1 MLVYYQGQPVEAERL
16 SSGGQTFWQIG
27 RSFVPDMDVAI
38 PEAPRFTPDSPPPAP
53 LPTPE
58 LADTPPMADP
68 VRPKRGKKAPVVP
81 NDENAPQGGDLSQEV
96 ADPRSR

>member
-1 MLVYYQGQPVEAERL
+1 MRVYYQGQLVEADRL
-16 SSGGQTFWQIG
+16 TMGGQVCWQIG

-38 PEAPRFTPDSPPPAP
+38 PEAPRFTPESPPPAP

-58 LADTPPMADP
+58 LSEAPPMADP

-81 NDENAPQGGDLSQEV
+81 NDAEVPQGGDLSEDV
-96 ADPRSR
+96 ADPRKR